1 MASPGVN
8 LVPNR
13 QARRRCRWPR
23 RLHGR
28 GGSSF
33 PTRPRPTPLPC
44 LHGLGHTC
52 AQSAARV
59 VASPPTNRRTQR
71 CPNRRRRRR
80 DHGCAKLMSLALHQH
95 PLVQETVGP
104 QCGIRI
110 EVFAINRVP
119 APGSGHCQERV
130 SLFSRCTA
138 DHAFWV
144 RAIPCS
150 TVAQQRHKIIRNGV
164 ALVREET

>member
-1 MASPGVN
+1 
-8 LVPNR
+8 
-13 QARRRCRWPR
+13 
-23 RLHGR
+23 
-28 GGSSF
+28 
-33 PTRPRPTPLPC
+33 
-44 LHGLGHTC
+44 
-52 AQSAARV
+52 
-59 VASPPTNRRTQR
+59 
-71 CPNRRRRRR
+71 
-80 DHGCAKLMSLALHQH
+80 MSLALHQH
-95 PLVQETVGP
+95 PLVQDTVGP
-104 QCGIRI
+104 QCSTRI

-164 ALVREET
+164 ALVREVSVSVGHLYVNDHVMPLTCGGPDAGNPGRARHRGVPRAGA